1 LALACVIGA
10 ACAVLLLAGG
20 GTRRIELVGGLLPLK
35 QGWSDAMDHESVHQT
50 VVAPHRSGH
59 RIFAPLDEPVMHSI
73 TSDIPNMDDSAM
85 EPTNNYEDK
94 LNRKLL
100 RLQREKAALAARK
113 QDIMDG
119 LISDRY
125 SQQQRV
131 AADTVVADH
140 QRLRDALVRARQQQW
155 GDYAKASQS
164 YAAAKVHSTM
174 RADEY
179 LKRRSRVMSRIK
191 KLDDLLSYGDGQT
204 STEREVWHKEW
215 MPYQDAHAHA
225 HAASAQNEDLDDLL
239 TDIQGQAEAMG
250 DDTAKMALLDK
261 VKQLHNAIKGG
272 AEKRTLTIPDK
283 RSWRKMSTD
292 LDTYSSHL
300 EHRDPLDT
308 DAAWAWNKPRSSS
321 NDWRRRDEM
330 AT

>member
-1 LALACVIGA
+1 
-10 ACAVLLLAGG
+10 
-20 GTRRIELVGGLLPLK
+20 
-35 QGWSDAMDHESVHQT
+35 
-50 VVAPHRSGH
+50 
-59 RIFAPLDEPVMHSI
+59 
-73 TSDIPNMDDSAM
+73 
-85 EPTNNYEDK
+85 
-94 LNRKLL
+94 
-100 RLQREKAALAARK
+100 
-113 QDIMDG
+113 
-119 LISDRY
+119 
-125 SQQQRV
+125 
-131 AADTVVADH
+131 
-140 QRLRDALVRARQQQW
+140 
-155 GDYAKASQS
+155 
-164 YAAAKVHSTM
+164 
-174 RADEY
+174 
-179 LKRRSRVMSRIK
+179 
-191 KLDDLLSYGDGQT
+191 
-204 STEREVWHKEW
+204 
-215 MPYQDAHAHA
+215 MPYQDARAHA